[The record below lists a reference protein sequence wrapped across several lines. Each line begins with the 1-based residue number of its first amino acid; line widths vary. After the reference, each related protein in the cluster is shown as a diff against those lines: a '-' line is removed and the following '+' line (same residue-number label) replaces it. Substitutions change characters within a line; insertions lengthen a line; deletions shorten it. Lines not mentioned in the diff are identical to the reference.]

1 MRSKANR
8 YMWDGI
14 RYALLSIVTI
24 IIVLPFFWMVTTSLK
39 DQNKIFQF
47 PPQWL
52 PSPVAWNNY
61 KEVFAAQPD
70 FLLHYWNSLYIA
82 VLVTV
87 GTCIVGALAGFA
99 FAKLSF
105 PGRNVLFLVLLSGMM
120 IPNEV
125 TIIPNF
131 IWFSKLG
138 IIDMHFPLIVPPM
151 LGAGGIFGV
160 FLLRQFY
167 ITIPKDMDEAA
178 EIDGCGPWLTF
189 WKIMLPM
196 TTPAFA
202 TLAIFTF
209 LNSWEDFLDP
219 LIYLNSSKLFTL
231 PISLRLFTD
240 TAGTAWHLLMAASVM
255 ATLPLLLVFFFAQKR
270 FVEGV
275 STTGLK

>member
-1 MRSKANR
+1 MKSKTNR
-8 YMWDGI
+8 YLWNGLQ
-14 RYALLSIVTI
+14 YALLSIVTI
-24 IIVLPFFWMVTTSLK
+24 IIVMPFFWMLTTSLK
-39 DQNKIFQF
+39 DRNKIFQF
-47 PPQWL
+47 PPQWI
-52 PSPVAWNNY
+52 PKPFVWSNY
-61 KEVFAAQPD
+61 KEVFTAQPD

-82 VLVTV
+82 VLVTA

-120 IPNEV
+120 IPTEV

-138 IIDMHFPLIVPPM
+138 IIDKHFPLIIPPM

-219 LIYLNSSKLFTL
+219 LIYLNSSKLYTL
-231 PISLRLFTD
+231 PISLRMFTD
-240 TAGTAWHLLMAASVM
+240 MAGTDWHLLMAASVM

>member
-1 MRSKANR
+1 MKSRTLR
-8 YMWDGI
+8 YVGNGL
-14 RYALLSIVTI
+14 RYLLLTVVSFVI
-24 IIVLPFFWMVTTSLK
+24 IIPFLWMLTTSLK
-39 DQNKIFQF
+39 DQTKIFQF
-47 PPQWL
+47 PPQWI
-52 PSPVAWNNY
+52 PDPIVWSNY
-61 KEVFAAQPD
+61 ANVFIEQPQ
-70 FLLHYWNSLYIA
+70 FLLQYWNSLYIA
-82 VLVTV
+82 VLVTA
-87 GTCIVGALAGFA
+87 GTCLVGALAGFA
-99 FAKLSF
+99 FAKLEF
-105 PGRNVLFLVLLSGMM
+105 PYKNVWFLILLSGMM

-125 TIIPNF
+125 IIIPNF

-138 IIDMHFPLIVPPM
+138 LIDIHFPLIVPPI

-178 EIDGCGPWLTF
+178 EIDGCTPWQTF
-189 WKIMLPM
+189 WKIMIPM
-196 TTPAFA
+196 ATPAFA

-219 LIYLNSSKLFTL
+219 LIYINSSKLFTL
-231 PISLRLFTD
+231 PIAMRLFTD

-255 ATLPLLLVFFFAQKR
+255 ATLPLLLVFFFAQKK

>member
-1 MRSKANR
+1 MRSNAL
-8 YMWDGI
+8 
-14 RYALLSIVTI
+14 RYAGLGMRYLLLIVVTALVVI
-24 IIVLPFFWMVTTSLK
+24 PFFWMVTTSLK
-39 DQNKIFQF
+39 DQNKIFDF

-52 PSPVAWNNY
+52 PHPVVWSNY
-61 KEVFAAQPD
+61 KEVFTAQPE
-70 FLLHYWNSLYIA
+70 FLRQYWNSVYIA
-82 VLVTV
+82 VLVTI
-87 GTCIVGALAGFA
+87 GTCLVGALAGFA

-105 PGRNVLFLVLLSGMM
+105 PFRNTLFLVLLSGMM

-138 IIDMHFPLIVPPM
+138 LVDNHFPIIVPPI

-167 ITIPKDMDEAA
+167 ITIPKELDEAA
-178 EIDGCGPWLTF
+178 EIDGCTPWTTF
-189 WKIMLPM
+189 WRIMVPM

-231 PISLRLFTD
+231 PIAMNLFTD
-240 TAGTAWHLLMAASVM
+240 TAGTAWHLLMAAAVM
-255 ATLPLLLVFFFAQKR
+255 TTAPLLLVFFFAQRK

>member
-1 MRSKANR
+1 MRSRTLR
-8 YMWDGI
+8 YIGNGL
-14 RYALLSIVTI
+14 RYLLLTVVSFV
-24 IIVLPFFWMVTTSLK
+24 IIVPFLWMVTTSLK
-39 DQNKIFQF
+39 DQTKIFQF
-47 PPQWL
+47 PPQWI
-52 PSPVAWNNY
+52 PSPVVWSNY
-61 KEVFAAQPD
+61 ADVFTVQPE
-70 FLLHYWNSLYIA
+70 FLLQYWNSLYIA
-82 VLVTV
+82 VLVTL
-87 GTCIVGALAGFA
+87 GTCVVGALAGFA
-99 FAKLSF
+99 FAKIEF
-105 PGRNVLFLVLLSGMM
+105 PLRNVWFLVLLSGMM

-138 IIDMHFPLIVPPM
+138 LIDIHFQLIVPPI

-178 EIDGCGPWLTF
+178 EIDGCTPWQTF
-189 WKIMLPM
+189 WRIMIPM

-219 LIYLNSSKLFTL
+219 LIYINSSKLFTL
-231 PISLRLFTD
+231 PIAMRLFTD

-255 ATLPLLLVFFFAQKR
+255 ATIPLLLVFFFAQKK

>member
-1 MRSKANR
+1 MKSNAYRLIGTGLR
-8 YMWDGI
+8 Y
-14 RYALLSIVTI
+14 LLLTIVTF
-24 IIVLPFFWMVTTSLK
+24 IVVIPFLWMLTTSLK
-39 DQNKIFQF
+39 DQNRIFSF
-47 PPQWL
+47 PPQWIPDPL
-52 PSPVAWNNY
+52 VWSNY
-61 KEVFAAQPD
+61 ADVFDAQPD

-82 VLVTV
+82 ALVTA
-87 GTCIVGALAGFA
+87 GTCLFGALAGFA
-99 FAKLSF
+99 FAKVSF
-105 PGRNVLFLVLLSGMM
+105 PGRNALFLVLLSGMM

-178 EIDGCGPWLTF
+178 EIDGCSPWTTF
-189 WKIMLPM
+189 WRIMLPM

-219 LIYLNSSKLFTL
+219 LIYLNSSRLFTL

-255 ATLPLLLVFFFAQKR
+255 ATLPLLLVFFFAQRK

>member
-1 MRSKANR
+1 MRSR
-8 YMWDGI
+8 TL
-14 RYALLSIVTI
+14 RYAGVGLRYILLTVVTFVI
-24 IIVLPFFWMVTTSLK
+24 IIPFLWMLTTSLK
-39 DQNKIFQF
+39 DQSKIFEF

-52 PSPVAWNNY
+52 PQPIVWSNY
-61 KEVFAAQPD
+61 TNVFIEQPQ
-70 FLLHYWNSLYIA
+70 FLLQYWNSLYIA
-82 VLVTV
+82 VLVTI
-87 GTCIVGALAGFA
+87 GTCLVGALAGFA
-99 FAKLSF
+99 FAKISF
-105 PGRNVLFLVLLSGMM
+105 PLRNVWFLVLLSGMM

-138 IIDMHFPLIVPPM
+138 LIDIHFPLIVPPI

-167 ITIPKDMDEAA
+167 ITVPKEMDEAA
-178 EIDGCGPWLTF
+178 EIDGCTPWQTF
-189 WKIMLPM
+189 WRIMVPM

-219 LIYLNSSKLFTL
+219 LIYINSSKLFTL
-231 PISLRLFTD
+231 PIAMRLFTD

-255 ATLPLLLVFFFAQKR
+255 ATLPLLLVFFFAQKK
-270 FVEGV
+270 FIEGV